1 MLKKNQGFTIIEVLI
16 AASLL
21 MIVSLAVANLLTM
34 QQQEVRSIKEKLSTT
49 DLESLTKKLIMNDK
63 YCQCLFKGNTFNSV
77 TKTWNT
83 FPTGLPSTFDATCAS
98 VGGDLFKVGNKLP
111 NANIVVGGFAMK
123 NIFEIV
129 LGSGNYVGDLDINFK
144 ADGMV
149 RAVKNVNVSMGFT
162 VNPTDPPAAQNVTTC
177 GVEVS
182 GGGGDW
188 VAMPTASGAIHQAPD
203 NGFLLIKSCLNCGI
217 KFSAGPAAAAVSEKG
232 FVSARDKYG
241 QGYETMTVPVK
252 KNQFWKAE
260 STNVNQN
267 VIGNPL
273 DSIFFMPM

>member
-1 MLKKNQGFTIIEVLI
+1 MTLKNKGFTIIEVLI
-16 AASLL
+16 AASML
-21 MIVSLAVANLLTM
+21 MIISLAVANLLTM

-49 DLESLTKKLIMNDK
+49 DLETLTKKLIMNDK
-63 YCQCLFKGNTFNSV
+63 YCQCLFKGNTFNAT

-83 FPTGLPSTFDATCAS
+83 FPTGLPNSFDATCNS
-98 VGGDLFKVGNKLP
+98 VGGDIFKVGTKLP
-111 NANIVVGGFAMK
+111 NTNIQIGGFAMT

-129 LGSGNYVGDLDINFK
+129 LGSGNYVGDLDINFN
-144 ADGMV
+144 ANGMV
-149 RAVKNVNVSMGFT
+149 RSVKNAKVSMGFT
-162 VNPTDPPAAQNVTTC
+162 VNPTDPPAAQNITTC

-182 GGGGDW
+182 AGGGDW
-188 VAMPTASGAIHQAPD
+188 AAIPTGSGIIHQATD
-203 NGFLLIKSCLNCGI
+203 DGFLLFKSCSNCGI
-217 KFSAGPAAAAVSEKG
+217 KYSAGPTAAAVTEKG

-241 QGYETMTVPVK
+241 QGFETMTVPVK

-267 VIGNPL
+267 VIGTNL